1 MAALT
6 VPLGALRPELIFVPA
21 SGMPACL
28 GGTFHRAL
36 RARAAQLRHADL
48 DIGGL
53 ERLAPS
59 DLALSLDWRV
69 DQVWRWK
76 GRCTLISWRL
86 CRPRHRRSSR
96 QTTLTRDKALD
107 PPVTSLGPAFWN
119 EGRLLLDASRPRL
132 RRWAANWARLA
143 FALMPVL
150 ADLRLQ
156 PTCARHASLPL
167 RAFSPPLAF
176 DSTFGFPGEG
186 PALLLWPSGFLF
198 GLSVPLLAGLLGSGV
213 RLQGGLW
220 FLVCVEPAAAMETA
234 RARKAQEQRREARA
248 GTFLEKGRP
257 TLATT
262 RDRRKKLQGL
272 FEAWLRARG
281 RTWNGLL
288 ALAKH
293 DVEQLNEVLI
303 WYGQWLFGNH
313 QRLLG
318 CLPSGTSPVAS
329 SMGHCLCLAAAGPDS
344 PHGATL
350 ANLASYAFGG
360 GWM

>member
-1 MAALT
+1 M
-6 VPLGALRPELIFVPA
+6 
-21 SGMPACL
+21 
-28 GGTFHRAL
+28 
-36 RARAAQLRHADL
+36 
-48 DIGGL
+48 
-53 ERLAPS
+53 
-59 DLALSLDWRV
+59 
-69 DQVWRWK
+69 
-76 GRCTLISWRL
+76 
-86 CRPRHRRSSR
+86 
-96 QTTLTRDKALD
+96 
-107 PPVTSLGPAFWN
+107 
-119 EGRLLLDASRPRL
+119 LDASRPRL

-176 DSTFGFPGEG
+176 DSTLGFPGEG
-186 PALLLWPSGFLF
+186 PALLLWPSGFPF

-350 ANLASYAFGG
+350 ANLASYAFSCHSLGVAG
-360 GWM
+360 CSWHSGNMLGRACPCRRGHGCLQEKPCPPRGHRDRMRVMEPKTRFKAARHQCLKIDQPQCEAGEAGLSGPLPR